1 MKKAKVLIADDDYI
15 FCELT
20 KYILT
25 ENNFDV
31 VLASNSDTAF
41 NYIQKDCCD
50 IILLDLHF
58 PDYQNGFNTL
68 KKLHAQK
75 RDIPIIVITSDNL
88 TIINKFPDL
97 IRNGAYDIIEKPIH
111 EERLLL
117 TLRNALSLYDLKS
130 KKQYFPNNELLYLIG
145 QSSLIKRVK
154 FKIENDL
161 NTENNL
167 LIYGDKGTGATNIVK
182 LIHQNSSRSEKAIYK
197 IECSKLTNK
206 DMEIEIFGHPK
217 ETNYEKKF
225 QELKIVKAQG
235 SILLIN
241 DVHLLPIKTQE
252 KLARTLQGR
261 KLKNLGGRSL
271 QNLDVKLIFTT
282 VKDNYNKAFS
292 PNLCSLLIN
301 LCQDE
306 LVLPSLEER
315 IEDIPILVDHL
326 ISHYNQTTDSNVI
339 IQQSALNNLIK
350 HKWKSNVDEL
360 QKVMLRILH
369 ETDNDE
375 ITNKDIIFKEDSIDY
390 FIPLTFKEAIRN
402 FEKIYLEQIME
413 YHDWSLNDSAKTL
426 KIDRSNLFKKLQKH
440 GIKIRKKH

>member
-1 MKKAKVLIADDDYI
+1 M
-15 FCELT
+15 
-20 KYILT
+20 
-25 ENNFDV
+25 
-31 VLASNSDTAF
+31 
-41 NYIQKDCCD
+41 
-50 IILLDLHF
+50 
-58 PDYQNGFNTL
+58 
-68 KKLHAQK
+68 
-75 RDIPIIVITSDNL
+75 
-88 TIINKFPDL
+88 
-97 IRNGAYDIIEKPIH
+97 
-111 EERLLL
+111 
-117 TLRNALSLYDLKS
+117 
-130 KKQYFPNNELLYLIG
+130 
-145 QSSLIKRVK
+145 
-154 FKIENDL
+154 
-161 NTENNL
+161 
-167 LIYGDKGTGATNIVK
+167 
-182 LIHQNSSRSEKAIYK
+182 
-197 IECSKLTNK
+197 
-206 DMEIEIFGHPK
+206 
-217 ETNYEKKF
+217 
-225 QELKIVKAQG
+225 
-235 SILLIN
+235 
-241 DVHLLPIKTQE
+241 
-252 KLARTLQGR
+252 QGR

-292 PNLCSLLIN
+292 QNLCSLLIN